1 MEEKPTTAFILSL
14 IGGILIFLGTLYFVI
29 SNVVLWSIFASLGFL
44 GFPPINIALVVALSL
59 WGVICG
65 TLTVVGAILIDS
77 GEIHKVKNGSILV
90 LVFSILSWIG
100 ADAGLLVGFVLGLV
114 GAILGL
120 TWKPPIAEKPPA
132 PPMPP

>member
-14 IGGILIFLGTLYFVI
+14 IGGILIFLGTLYSII
-29 SNVVLWSIFASLGFL
+29 SDIVLGSIFASLGFL
-44 GFPPINIALVVALSL
+44 GFPPINIALVVALGL
-59 WGVICG
+59 WGVVCG
-65 TLTVVGAILIDS
+65 TLTVVGAVWIDS
-77 GEIHKVKNGSILV
+77 AEKHKVKKGSILV

-100 ADAGLLVGFVLGLV
+100 ANAGLVVGFVLGLV

-120 TWKPPIAEKPPA
+120 TWKPPIKEKPPA